1 MYYFQFRG
9 SKYKTYNMTIYKM
22 TGAPNKKLRF
32 YQSTI
37 RFSTCHIAIKSREC
51 HVKSD
56 VLGKLPTLLRELDGQ
71 SLPDYRNPSKRKRL
85 KKKIK
90 FENYDFLKKIHY

>member
-9 SKYKTYNMTIYKM
+9 SKYKIYKMTIYKM

-32 YQSTI
+32 NQSTI

-56 VLGKLPTLLRELDGQ
+56 VLGKLPTSLRELNGQ
-71 SLPDYRNPSKRKRL
+71 SLPDYRNPSKRKR
-85 KKKIK
+85 
-90 FENYDFLKKIHY
+90 

>member
-1 MYYFQFRG
+1 
-9 SKYKTYNMTIYKM
+9 MTIYKM

-32 YQSTI
+32 NQSTI

-56 VLGKLPTLLRELDGQ
+56 VLGKLPTLLRKLDGQ

-85 KKKIK
+85 KKKSNFKTMIFFKK
-90 FENYDFLKKIHY
+90 FFTK

>member
-1 MYYFQFRG
+1 M
-9 SKYKTYNMTIYKM
+9 KIYKM

-32 YQSTI
+32 NQSTIYI

-85 KKKIK
+85 KKKSNFKTVI
-90 FENYDFLKKIHY
+90 F